1 MTTPTPGMSHT
12 LGDRIPFGGS
22 SPINSEATKP
32 DPADREPTI
41 TLGVASFPGTYALPL
56 QRGDRRCCKFP
67 PQSVVLSGSECGCR
81 ERKAGAV
88 SNREGWRERIRGAG
102 QVPFVEV
109 PLAWF
114 TRFSKH

>member
-1 MTTPTPGMSHT
+1 MST
-12 LGDRIPFGGS
+12 ADRVTAIYK
-22 SPINSEATKP
+22 ATKP

-41 TLGVASFPGTYALPL
+41 TLGVGSFPGTYALPL